1 MNNIEDTNLVERL
14 ILQMKDEKNTNR
26 KGGIYYITQVELAY
40 NSNRIEGSRL
50 SKEHTY
56 NLFETSTILPN
67 GNEVIDKNDIIET
80 SNHFHAFNYILNTN
94 KEPLTEKYIKYLHYM
109 LKQGTDDAFKSW
121 FNVGE
126 YKKLENFIGE
136 QTTSKPENVSKNIRE
151 LLTKYNKKNEKTI
164 EDVIDFHVLFE
175 KIHPFQ
181 DGNGR
186 VGRLIMF
193 KECLNNGIVP
203 FIIDNEHKLFYYR
216 GLREYDKEKG
226 YLIDTCKSAQDKYRI
241 YCDRLISKEIDITL
255 DKFIKI
261 CINKNYSNL
270 KVLNECL
277 KNNFIEFK
285 DKTRIEKQ
293 KIVKDK
299 IKNIQKNEKDL
310 SR

>member
-14 ILQMKDEKNTNR
+14 ILQMKDEKNANR

-151 LLTKYNKKNEKTI
+151 LLTKYNKK
-164 EDVIDFHVLFE
+164 
-175 KIHPFQ
+175 
-181 DGNGR
+181 
-186 VGRLIMF
+186 M
-193 KECLNNGIVP
+193 
-203 FIIDNEHKLFYYR
+203 
-216 GLREYDKEKG
+216 
-226 YLIDTCKSAQDKYRI
+226 
-241 YCDRLISKEIDITL
+241 
-255 DKFIKI
+255 
-261 CINKNYSNL
+261 
-270 KVLNECL
+270 
-277 KNNFIEFK
+277 KNN
-285 DKTRIEKQ
+285 
-293 KIVKDK
+293 
-299 IKNIQKNEKDL
+299 
-310 SR
+310 